1 MAGKFL
7 KTLLSPLVEFDE
19 QKEDPVAHQTT
30 AKAIS
35 PAPVRTTVIRA
46 AASSVDED
54 LKSQIL
60 ADVDK
65 ATPAELLTF
74 YELVESYAELNMD
87 EPTQYKSAL
96 IAFKQKTGK
105 TAPAL
110 MDAMKA
116 RKDAVEKAADDFESE
131 CQAEK
136 AEIDAARKKADDL
149 TTQIQKLSEQKVK
162 ALSEASTS
170 EQALSGQQANFMTT
184 VDAIRAELGE
194 QESKL
199 TSYLAATPAPTKT
212 VKKGK

>member
-1 MAGKFL
+1 MAKSIL
-7 KTLLSPLVEFDE
+7 KTLASPFVEFDE
-19 QKEDPVAHQTT
+19 PKEDPAEHQTT
-30 AKAIS
+30 AKAVS
-35 PAPVRTTVIRA
+35 PAPTRTTTIRPA
-46 AASSVDED
+46 ATSIDED
-54 LKSQIL
+54 LKTQIM

-65 ATPAELLTF
+65 ATPADLLTF
-74 YELVESYAELNMD
+74 YELVQSYTELNMD

-105 TAPAL
+105 TAAAL
-110 MDAMKA
+110 IDAMKA

-131 CQAEK
+131 CQAAK

-170 EQALSGQQANFMTT
+170 EQTLSGQQSNFMTT

-199 TSYLAATPAPTKT
+199 TSYLAATPAPTRT